1 MVVDKPTWSRHDR
14 TILGKV
20 LESFLPRH
28 RKHETTNIAQAL
40 WRNLDQTVAVSPIA
54 VSPIAVSPIAVVNQC
69 EWATHLIKGLLLL
82 SDLYLS
88 FPS

>member
-54 VSPIAVSPIAVVNQC
+54 VSPIAVVNQC

-82 SDLYLS
+82 
-88 FPS
+88 